1 MANWITEEQL
11 EQAKVQAE
19 KIYKAF
25 FDVVKDINGE
35 DYNPDTVEQTWDEIE
50 IDGQYFDIECW
61 DDDMENPRTETYCA
75 IYATYPTDNG
85 RWRECD
91 GTKFIRLFTN
101 GEKS

>member
-19 KIYKAF
+19 KIYKEF
-25 FDVVKDINGE
+25 LE
-35 DYNPDTVEQTWDEIE
+35 DTYPLEGEQTWNEIE

-61 DDDMENPRTETYCA
+61 DEDLENPRTETYCA

>member
-1 MANWITEEQL
+1 MADWITEKQL

-25 FDVVKDINGE
+25 FE
-35 DYNPDTVEQTWDEIE
+35 DTYPDVEQTWDEIE

-61 DDDMENPRTETYCA
+61 DEDLEKPRIETTCA
-75 IYATYPTDNG
+75 IYPVYPTGNG
-85 RWRECD
+85 YRETD